1 MLDFPV
7 GPFARSKAGPAVP
20 VPPSSPSRR
29 TGARHRPR
37 GPSR

>member
-7 GPFARSKAGPAVP
+7 GPFARSKAGRAGP
-20 VPPSSPSRR
+20 VPPSRQPRR
-29 TGARHRPR
+29 TAARHRPR